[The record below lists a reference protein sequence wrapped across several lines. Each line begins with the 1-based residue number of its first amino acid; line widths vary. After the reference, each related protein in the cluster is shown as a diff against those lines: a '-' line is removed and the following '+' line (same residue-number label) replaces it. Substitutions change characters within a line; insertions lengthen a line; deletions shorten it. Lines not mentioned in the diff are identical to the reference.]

1 MQKKTFSYRLGL
13 TESLNK
19 LQIKKINLRRL
30 YIMLTRFSIEQKK
43 EIKSQKQLKEQQ
55 KWAES
60 GKSTAY
66 EAGQLVTIGDADC
79 DYLDY
84 KHFVVAQ
91 IARMG
96 FEAYEDLTSWD
107 HDELVEDLAEED
119 SSNTVWKDDVMKYF
133 DGMEGN
139 C

>member
-1 MQKKTFSYRLGL
+1 
-13 TESLNK
+13 
-19 LQIKKINLRRL
+19 
-30 YIMLTRFSIEQKK
+30 MLTHFSIEQKK

-91 IARMG
+91 TARMG
-96 FEAYEDLTSWD
+96 FEAYEDLTGWD